1 MRLRILSRRLLTAL
15 FVVILINTSKA
26 QLGGAT
32 QSPIFGSSPFNTG
45 DNLIQPNNRLTDPN
59 WGLLPSQQNRA
70 TDIWGRTNNNSRNL
84 QRTTQPRDIYGNIV
98 LTDPLGNVL
107 YDAQGNA
114 IVDTSAMQGVAPN
127 DLLSLPPPPPDPLDV
142 PIDSGVIILLIFATA
157 LGYKRKKVISIK

>member
-1 MRLRILSRRLLTAL
+1 MRSRELRRRLLTAL
-15 FVVILINTSKA
+15 FVVVMFNVSKA
-26 QLGGAT
+26 QLAGSS
-32 QSPIFGSSPFNTG
+32 SPIFGSSPFNSA
-45 DNLIQPNNRLTDPN
+45 DVSLQPNRQLVDPN
-59 WGLLPSQQNRA
+59 WGILPSQQNRA
-70 TDIWGRTNNNSRNL
+70 TDIWGRTNNNSRSL

-142 PIDSGVIILLIFATA
+142 PIDSGVIILLILATG
-157 LGYKRKKVISIK
+157 LGYKRKKLITAK